1 MLREYRII
9 AVIPARGGSKGLPGK
24 NIIDLGGKPLLA
36 YTVLAGQK
44 SSFVDTVVVSTNN
57 ENIRHIAL
65 EWGAE
70 APFLRPN
77 ELSGDTSHTPDAVEH
92 SVAYYENEMGKH
104 YDIIVTL
111 QPTSPFRTGRHV
123 DEALEKFLNEPTLDS
138 LISVKKQD
146 YPPWWMF
153 QFEEHLLKPA
163 FPYKEGVNV
172 FNLERQEFP
181 PVYRPN
187 GAIYACWRKYL
198 AESGAIVNPEN
209 NGYYLMKA
217 EDSIDIDNMADLY
230 TARYEL
236 GRRSN

>member
-24 NIIDLGGKPLLA
+24 NIVDLGGKPLLA
-36 YTVLAGQK
+36 YTVLAGQE
-44 SSFVDTVVVSTNN
+44 SRFVDTVVVSTNDD
-57 ENIRHIAL
+57 NIRQIAL
-65 EWGAE
+65 ESGAE
-70 APFLRPN
+70 VPFLRPD

-92 SVAYYENEMGKH
+92 AVAYYENEMDQH
-104 YDIIVTL
+104 YNIIVTL

-123 DEALEKFLNEPTLDS
+123 DEALEQFLSQPTLDS

-163 FPYKEGVNV
+163 FPYKKGVNV

-187 GAIYACWRKYL
+187 GAVYVCWRKYL
-198 AESGAIVNPEN
+198 ADSGAIVNPEN
-209 NGYYLMKA
+209 NGYYLMTIG
-217 EDSIDIDNMADLY
+217 DSIDIDNMADLD
-230 TARYEL
+230 AAKYEL
-236 GRRSN
+236 EKRSS